1 MLASLR
7 QARAAFSHL
16 NPQQVRRIAERTV
29 SVGLIAASDA
39 GYEAMEEA
47 LVPSA
52 APWDEREFGRSFLFR
67 GGDPSAPAS
76 VDLVLYDEGIRA
88 PREAYV
94 LYREDRPPR

>member
-16 NPQQVRRIAERTV
+16 NPQQVRRIAEREV
-29 SVGLIAASDA
+29 RVGLIAASDA

-52 APWDEREFGRSFLFR
+52 APFDEREFGRNFLFR
-67 GGDPSAPAS
+67 GGDP
-76 VDLVLYDEGIRA
+76 
-88 PREAYV
+88 PRQ
-94 LYREDRPPR
+94 RPSIWFSITKVFARPGRPTFFTVTILPRR